1 MKTCLGDH
9 LHTNLGFACQRPQVF
24 AEVRYGLAPS
34 VVQRLDFE
42 DIREGRAGVIQVDPQ
57 TRVVQ
62 QLARNNGCSLLEFE
76 MHLVELDRSY
86 CRVSMVWNGKPLQ
99 NSQWENPMP
108 FCASSLLK
116 VHCACL
122 PSLDLRVM
130 CG

>member
-62 QLARNNGCSLLEFE
+62 HHPATRKKQWVFSSRIRNALGGIRSQLL
-76 MHLVELDRSY
+76 
-86 CRVSMVWNGKPLQ
+86 
-99 NSQWENPMP
+99 
-108 FCASSLLK
+108 
-116 VHCACL
+116 
-122 PSLDLRVM
+122 
-130 CG
+130 